1 MFREVNPKYL
11 ILTMAIITLLATEDQ
26 DGDELE
32 TIGNYVVAI
41 GGVILA
47 IASQRQSQS
56 NLNQPLNLANNQLIQ
71 RNFDE
76 LREQIRQLTQ
86 ERNIPLKEGDT
97 T

>member
-56 NLNQPLNLANNQLIQ
+56 NLSQPLNLANNQLIQ

-76 LREQIRQLTQ
+76 LREQIRQLAQ

>member
-76 LREQIRQLTQ
+76 LREQIRQLAQ
-86 ERNIPLKEGDT
+86 ERNIPLKEGDPT
-97 T
+97 

>member
-76 LREQIRQLTQ
+76 LREQIRQLAQ

>member
-56 NLNQPLNLANNQLIQ
+56 NLGQPLALTSNQLIQ

-76 LREQIRQLTQ
+76 LREQIRQLAE